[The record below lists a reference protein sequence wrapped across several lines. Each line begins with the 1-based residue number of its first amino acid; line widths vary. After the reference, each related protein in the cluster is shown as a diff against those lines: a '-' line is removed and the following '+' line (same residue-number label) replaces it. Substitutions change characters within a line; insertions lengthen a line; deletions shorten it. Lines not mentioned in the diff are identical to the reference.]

1 MVLRIATYNIHRCVG
16 CDGVED
22 SARIAAVLRD
32 VNADVTA
39 LQEVAFDA
47 NGPKN
52 ILTDLARSMDAQAIA
67 GPTLLEKKGHYGN
80 ALLSRIAPARVDRLD
95 ISVPG
100 REPRGALAV
109 KLRLNDSSIRI
120 VTTHLGLG
128 SRERRYQIR
137 RLLPLLDE
145 PNDAVTILLGDFNE
159 WLLWGRPLRWV
170 NRRFGSGNLLAAPAT
185 FPSRR
190 PLLALDRIWVE
201 PADRLI
207 SLHIHRHVPAAIASD
222 HLPLVARV
230 AI

>member
-16 CDGVED
+16 CDGLE
-22 SARIAAVLRD
+22 APERIADVLRD
-32 VNADVTA
+32 INADVTA

-52 ILTDLARSMDAQAIA
+52 ILADLGRSVDAQAIA

-80 ALLSRIAPARVDRLD
+80 AILSRFAPERVDRLD

-109 KLRLNDSSIRI
+109 KLRVNGSSIRI
-120 VTTHLGLG
+120 VTTHLGLRP
-128 SRERRYQIR
+128 RERRYQMR
-137 RLLPLLDE
+137 RLLPLLDD
-145 PNDAVTILLGDFNE
+145 PNAAVTILLGDFNE

-170 NRRFGSGNLLAAPAT
+170 NRRFGGGSLPAPAT

-190 PLLALDRIWVE
+190 PLLALDRIWVD
-201 PADRLI
+201 PTNRLI
-207 SLHIHRHVPAAIASD
+207 SLHHHRHVSTAVASD
-222 HLPLVARV
+222 HLPLVAQV
-230 AI
+230 AV

>member
-22 SARIAAVLRD
+22 PERIAAVLRD
-32 VNADVTA
+32 VNADVIA

-52 ILTDLARSMDAQAIA
+52 ILTDLARSMDAHAIA

-80 ALLSRIAPARVDRLD
+80 ALLSRIVPTRVDRLD

-109 KLRLNDSSIRI
+109 KLRLNDSSIKI
-120 VTTHLGLG
+120 VTTHLGLR

-145 PNDAVTILLGDFNE
+145 PNDSVTILLGDFNE
-159 WLLWGRPLRWV
+159 WLSWGRPLRWV
-170 NRRFGSGNLLAAPAT
+170 NRRFGSGSLLAAPPT

-190 PLLALDRIWVE
+190 PLLALDRIWVD

-207 SLHIHRHVPAAIASD
+207 CLHIHRHVPAAIASD
-222 HLPLVARV
+222 HLPLVAHV